1 MLENNNSRMG
11 LRDGFPV
18 GIGYFAISFAVGVY
32 ASSLGL
38 TWLEALAVSV
48 FNFTSAG
55 EIAALPIIAAGGS
68 LIELALT
75 QIVINSR
82 YALMAISLSQR
93 MGKSIRLRDRFILS
107 FFNGDEIF
115 ALVCTKE
122 SLIGRK
128 YLYALALFPYLGW
141 TLGTLSG
148 SLIGDLLPKMLSDA
162 LAVSLYS
169 MLITIVT
176 QASKTS
182 RSTLYCVLAAISA
195 SCIFSFLPTLKE
207 LPSGIVT
214 VGITIVIS
222 TIFALV
228 APVSERDPW
237 EEEDC
242 CE

>member
-1 MLENNNSRMG
+1 MG

-18 GIGYFAISFAVGVY
+18 GVGYFAISFAVGVF

-38 TWLEALAVSV
+38 SWFEALAISV
-48 FNFTSAG
+48 LNFTSAG
-55 EIAALPIIAAGGS
+55 EIAAIPIIAAGGS
-68 LIELALT
+68 LLELALT
-75 QIVINSR
+75 QLVINSR

-93 MGKSIRLRDRFILS
+93 FGSSIGLRDRFILS

-128 YLYALALFPYLGW
+128 YMYALILFPYLGW
-141 TLGTLSG
+141 VTGTLLG
-148 SLIGDLLPKMLSDA
+148 ALLGDLLPSMLTDA
-162 LAVSLYS
+162 LAISLYS

-182 RSTLYCVLAAISA
+182 RSTLLCVLTAILA
-195 SCIFSFLPTLKE
+195 SCAFAFLPVLKE

-214 VGITIVIS
+214 VGITVVIS
-222 TIFALV
+222 TVFALL
-228 APVSERDPW
+228 APIHERDPW
-237 EEEDC
+237 EEEV
-242 CE
+242 EA